1 MTTKVERF
9 AEKENPFLAVVTVTG
24 NDGHYPVRII
34 ESGTMLSSF
43 SIRQTVGLVAG
54 PLLFIAVLIM
64 PQPEGMSVESSR
76 VAAIALLMACFWMAE
91 TVPIPATAMLPIF
104 LFPLLDIM
112 PTGTTTLA
120 YGNEILFL
128 FMGGFLIAV
137 AMQKWNL
144 HRRIALSVID
154 KVGSSPNRLVMGF
167 MLATAL
173 LSMWIS
179 NTATCVMMT
188 PVAIAVVEQ
197 TRLER
202 HKQIGE
208 HYDFGTALML
218 GIAYSSSAG
227 GVSTLVGTPPNAILI
242 GIIDT
247 VYGYEI
253 SFVDWMKLGL
263 PVSICMLILVWVVL
277 TKVMYRMD
285 DADAASEQAG
295 QHIRQQLDAMGPMS
309 SEEKKVALL
318 FFFVAMSW
326 ILRGLF
332 TPAWLDFVSDPAIA
346 MAGAFLL
353 FIMPAGKEKGGFI
366 LDWDTAKTIPWD
378 IIILMGGGFALAA
391 GFSES
396 GLTEWLANQ
405 LTILQGIHF
414 FVLIIV
420 VVLFV
425 TFLTEMTSNAATATL
440 FIPVMGAL
448 AISMDLHPF
457 ALMVPAALGA
467 SMAFMLPVATPPNA
481 IVFASRQISIG
492 QMARTGLVLNLAGG
506 LIISMLSYLLLDQL
520 Q

>member
-1 MTTKVERF
+1 
-9 AEKENPFLAVVTVTG
+9 
-24 NDGHYPVRII
+24 
-34 ESGTMLSSF
+34 MLFSF
-43 SIRQTVGLVAG
+43 SLRQKVGLFTG
-54 PLLFIAVLIM
+54 PLLFFLVLLM
-64 PQPEGMSVESSR
+64 PLPEGMSVEASR
-76 VAAIALLMACFWMAE
+76 VAAVALLMACFWMAE

-112 PTGTTTLA
+112 PTGDTTLS

-137 AMQKWNL
+137 AMQKWHL
-144 HRRIALSVID
+144 HRRIALNVIIR
-154 KVGSSPNRLVMGF
+154 VGSSPNRLVLGF

-197 TRLER
+197 TRMEMA
-202 HKQIGE
+202 HDTPGGG
-208 HYDFGTALML
+208 YNFGTALML

-227 GVSTLVGTPPNAILI
+227 GVATLVGTPPNAILI

-247 VYGYEI
+247 LYGYQI
-253 SFVDWMKLGL
+253 SFVDWMKLGI
-263 PVSICMLILVWVVL
+263 PVSICMLATIWFILTRVI
-277 TKVMYRMD
+277 YPMD
-285 DADAASEQAG
+285 DANTSSEQAH
-295 QHIRQQLDAMGPMS
+295 QHIQRQLDDMGPMTG
-309 SEEKKVALL
+309 EEKKVAIL
-318 FFFVAMSW
+318 FFLVAMSW

-332 TPAWLDFVSDPAIA
+332 TPEWLSFVSDPAIA
-346 MAGAFLL
+346 MCGAFLL
-353 FIMPAGKEKGGFI
+353 FIMPAGRDKGGFI
-366 LDWDTAKTIPWD
+366 LDWDTAKNIPWD
-378 IIILMGGGFALAA
+378 IIILMGGGFALAS

-396 GLTEWLANQ
+396 GLTAWLANQ
-405 LTILQGIHF
+405 LTILQGVHF
-414 FVLIIV
+414 FVLIVV

-448 AISMDLHPF
+448 AISMELHPF

-467 SMAFMLPVATPPNA
+467 SFAFMLPVATPPNA
-481 IVFASRQISIG
+481 IVFASRQITIG
-492 QMARTGLVLNLAGG
+492 QMARTGLVLNLLGAM
-506 LIISMLSYLLLDQL
+506 IISTLSYLLLEQL

>member
-1 MTTKVERF
+1 MF
-9 AEKENPFLAVVTVTG
+9 AT
-24 NDGHYPVRII
+24 
-34 ESGTMLSSF
+34 F
-43 SIRQTVGLVAG
+43 SLRQKVGLFMGLALFFLVLVM
-54 PLLFIAVLIM
+54 PL
-64 PQPEGMSVESSR
+64 PEGMSLPASR
-76 VAAIALLMACFWMAE
+76 VAAVALLMACFWMAE
-91 TVPIPATAMLPIF
+91 TVPIPATGILPIF
-104 LFPLLDIM
+104 LFPLLDVM
-112 PTGTTTLA
+112 PTSDVTLS
-120 YGNEILFL
+120 YGNQILFL

-144 HRRIALSVID
+144 HRRIALSVIN
-154 KVGSSPNRLVMGF
+154 KVGSSPNRLVLGF
-167 MLATAL
+167 MLSTAL

-197 TRLER
+197 TMRQR
-202 HKQIGE
+202 PE
-208 HYDFGTALML
+208 HLRAQPYNFGTALML

-242 GIIDT
+242 GMIDT
-247 VYGYEI
+247 LYGYQI
-253 SFVDWMKLGL
+253 SFVSWMKLGL
-263 PVSICMLILVWVVL
+263 PISICMLGIIWVFL
-277 TKVMYRMD
+277 TRIMYPMR
-285 DADAASEQAG
+285 DADEQNDQAKL
-295 QHIRQQLDAMGPMS
+295 HIQQQLDEMGTMS
-309 SEEKKVALL
+309 GQEKKVALV
-318 FFFVAMSW
+318 FFLVAVCW

-332 TPAWLDFVSDPAIA
+332 TPEWLNFVSDPAIA
-346 MAGAFLL
+346 MCGAFLL
-353 FIMPAGKEKGGFI
+353 FIIPAGEKQEGFI

-391 GFSES
+391 GFSGS

-405 LTILQGIHF
+405 LTVLQGVHF

-457 ALMVPAALGA
+457 ALMVPASLGA
-467 SMAFMLPVATPPNA
+467 SFAFMLPVATPPNA
-481 IVFASRQISIG
+481 IVFASRQITIA
-492 QMARTGLVLNLAGG
+492 QMAKTGFVLNILGA
-506 LIISMLSYLLLDQL
+506 LVVSTLSYLLLEQL

>member
-1 MTTKVERF
+1 
-9 AEKENPFLAVVTVTG
+9 
-24 NDGHYPVRII
+24 
-34 ESGTMLSSF
+34 MLSSF
-43 SIRQTVGLVAG
+43 SMRQIVGLIAG
-54 PLLFIAVLIM
+54 PLLFLVILVQ
-64 PQPEGMSVESSR
+64 PVPEGMSVEASR
-76 VAAIALLMACFWMAE
+76 VAAVALLMACFWMAE

-104 LFPLLDIM
+104 LFPLLGVM
-112 PTGTTTLA
+112 PASEVTLS
-120 YGNEILFL
+120 YGNQILFL

-144 HRRIALSVID
+144 HRRIALTVID
-154 KVGSSPNRLVMGF
+154 KVGSSPNRLVLGF

-197 TRLER
+197 TRMENNNTS
-202 HKQIGE
+202 GN
-208 HYDFGTALML
+208 YNFGTALML

-247 VYGYEI
+247 LYGYQI
-253 SFVDWMKLGL
+253 SFVDWMKLGM
-263 PVSICMLILVWVVL
+263 PVSICMLTIVWVVL
-277 TKVMYRMD
+277 TKIMYPMN
-285 DADAASEQAG
+285 DADSDSDHARD
-295 QHIRQQLDAMGPMS
+295 HIRQELAEMGPMS
-309 SEEKKVALL
+309 GEEKKVASL
-318 FFFVAMSW
+318 FFMVALCW

-332 TPAWLDFVSDPAIA
+332 TPEWLSFVSDPAIA
-346 MAGAFLL
+346 ICGAFLL
-353 FIMPAGKEKGGFI
+353 FIIPADKKQGGFI

-391 GFSES
+391 GFSGS

-405 LTILQGIHF
+405 LTILQGVHF

-481 IVFASRQISIG
+481 IVFASRQITIA
-492 QMARTGLVLNLAGG
+492 QMARTGFVLNLLGG
-506 LIISMLSYLLLDQL
+506 LVIASLSYMLLDQL

>member
-1 MTTKVERF
+1 
-9 AEKENPFLAVVTVTG
+9 
-24 NDGHYPVRII
+24 
-34 ESGTMLSSF
+34 MLFSF
-43 SIRQTVGLVAG
+43 SMRQKVGLVIG
-54 PLLFIAVLIM
+54 PLLFALVLLM
-64 PQPEGMSVESSR
+64 PLPEGMSVEASR
-76 VAAIALLMACFWMAE
+76 VAAVALLMACFWMAE

-104 LFPLLDIM
+104 LFPLLDIL
-112 PTGTTTLA
+112 PTGDTTLS

-144 HRRIALSVID
+144 HRRIALNVIIR
-154 KVGSSPNRLVMGF
+154 VGSSPNRLVLGF

-197 TRLER
+197 TRMEMAR
-202 HKQIGE
+202 ETPGGR
-208 HYDFGTALML
+208 YNFGTALML

-247 VYGYEI
+247 LYGYQI
-253 SFVDWMKLGL
+253 SFVDWMKLGI
-263 PVSICMLILVWVVL
+263 PVSICMLATIWFIL
-277 TKVMYRMD
+277 TRVMYRMD
-285 DADAASEQAG
+285 DADTSSEQAH
-295 QHIRQQLDAMGPMS
+295 QHIQRQLNDMGPMS
-309 SEEKKVALL
+309 GEEKKVAIL
-318 FFFVAMSW
+318 FFLVAMSW

-332 TPAWLDFVSDPAIA
+332 TPAWLSFVSDPAIG
-346 MAGAFLL
+346 MCGAFLL
-353 FIMPAGKEKGGFI
+353 FIIPAGRDKGGFI
-366 LDWDTAKTIPWD
+366 LDWETAKTIPWD
-378 IIILMGGGFALAA
+378 IIILMGGGFALAS

-396 GLTEWLANQ
+396 GLTAWLANQ
-405 LTILQGIHF
+405 LSILQGVHF
-414 FVLIIV
+414 FVLIVV

-448 AISMDLHPF
+448 AITMELHPF

-467 SMAFMLPVATPPNA
+467 SFAFMLPVATPPNA
-481 IVFASRQISIG
+481 IVFASRQITIG
-492 QMARTGLVLNLAGG
+492 QMARTGLVLNLLGAI
-506 LIISMLSYLLLDQL
+506 IISVLSYLLLGQL

>member
-1 MTTKVERF
+1 MK
-9 AEKENPFLAVVTVTG
+9 TVSCCFSGSNGT
-24 NDGHYPVRII
+24 VAII
-34 ESGTMLSSF
+34 ESQFMLSSF
-43 SIRQTVGLVAG
+43 SMRQIVGLIAG
-54 PLLFIAVLIM
+54 PLLFLVILVQ
-64 PQPEGMSVESSR
+64 PVPEGMSVEASR
-76 VAAIALLMACFWMAE
+76 VAAVALLMACFWMAE

-104 LFPLLDIM
+104 LFPLLGVM
-112 PTGTTTLA
+112 PASEVTLS
-120 YGNEILFL
+120 YGNQILFL

-144 HRRIALSVID
+144 HRRIALTVID
-154 KVGSSPNRLVMGF
+154 KVGSSPNRLVLGF

-197 TRLER
+197 TRMENNNTS
-202 HKQIGE
+202 GN
-208 HYDFGTALML
+208 YNFGTALML

-247 VYGYEI
+247 LYGYQI
-253 SFVDWMKLGL
+253 SFVDWMKLGM
-263 PVSICMLILVWVVL
+263 PVSICMLTIVWVVL
-277 TKVMYRMD
+277 TKIMYPMN
-285 DADAASEQAG
+285 DADSDSDHARD
-295 QHIRQQLDAMGPMS
+295 HIRQELAEMGPMS
-309 SEEKKVALL
+309 GEEKKVASL
-318 FFFVAMSW
+318 FFMVALCW

-332 TPAWLDFVSDPAIA
+332 TPEWLSFVSDPAIA
-346 MAGAFLL
+346 MCGAFLL
-353 FIMPAGKEKGGFI
+353 FIIPADKKQGGFI

-391 GFSES
+391 GFSGS

-405 LTILQGIHF
+405 LTILQGVHF

-481 IVFASRQISIG
+481 IVFASRQITIA
-492 QMARTGLVLNLAGG
+492 QMARTGFVLNLLGG
-506 LIISMLSYLLLDQL
+506 LVIASLSYMLLDQL

>member
-1 MTTKVERF
+1 MF
-9 AEKENPFLAVVTVTG
+9 
-24 NDGHYPVRII
+24 
-34 ESGTMLSSF
+34 GTFTL
-43 SIRQTVGLVAG
+43 RQKVGLITG
-54 PLLFIAVLIM
+54 PALFFLILAS
-64 PQPEGMSVESSR
+64 PVPEGMSLEASR
-76 VAAIALLMACFWMAE
+76 VAAIALMMACFWMAE

-104 LFPLLDIM
+104 LFPLLGVM
-112 PTGTTTLA
+112 PTADVTLS
-120 YGNEILFL
+120 YGNQILFL

-144 HRRIALSVID
+144 HRRIALNVIN
-154 KVGSSPNRLVMGF
+154 KVGSSPNRLVLGF
-167 MLATAL
+167 MLATSL

-197 TRLER
+197 TRRER
-202 HKQIGE
+202 ADAAAKDN
-208 HYDFGTALML
+208 YNFGTALML

-227 GVSTLVGTPPNAILI
+227 GVATLVGTPPNAILI

-247 VYGYEI
+247 LYGYQI

-263 PVSICMLILVWVVL
+263 PVSLTMLALIWFVL
-277 TKVMYRMD
+277 TKVMYRME
-285 DADAASEQAG
+285 DAGSHSENAHE
-295 QHIRQQLDAMGPMS
+295 HIQRQLAELGPMTT
-309 SEEKKVALL
+309 EEFKVALV
-318 FFFVAMSW
+318 FFLVALSW
-326 ILRGLF
+326 VLSGLF
-332 TPAWLDFVSDPAIA
+332 EPEWLSLVSDSAIA
-346 MAGAFLL
+346 MCGAFIL
-353 FIMPAGKEKGGFI
+353 FIIPASKEANNGKGGFI

-405 LTILQGIHF
+405 LTVLQGVHF

-467 SMAFMLPVATPPNA
+467 SFAFMLPVATPPNA
-481 IVFASRQISIG
+481 IVFASRQITIG
-492 QMARTGLVLNLAGG
+492 QMAKTGLVLN
-506 LIISMLSYLLLDQL
+506 IIGALVVSSLSYLLLEQL

>member
-1 MTTKVERF
+1 
-9 AEKENPFLAVVTVTG
+9 
-24 NDGHYPVRII
+24 
-34 ESGTMLSSF
+34 MLSSF
-43 SIRQTVGLVAG
+43 SMRQIVGLIAG
-54 PLLFIAVLIM
+54 PLLFLVILVQ
-64 PQPEGMSVESSR
+64 PVPEGMSVEASR
-76 VAAIALLMACFWMAE
+76 VAAVALLMACFWMAE

-104 LFPLLDIM
+104 LFPLLGVM
-112 PTGTTTLA
+112 PASEVTLS
-120 YGNEILFL
+120 YGNQILFL

-144 HRRIALSVID
+144 HRRIALTVID
-154 KVGSSPNRLVMGF
+154 KVGSSPNRLVLGF

-197 TRLER
+197 TRMENNNTS
-202 HKQIGE
+202 GNNN
-208 HYDFGTALML
+208 FGTALML

-247 VYGYEI
+247 LYGYQI
-253 SFVDWMKLGL
+253 SFVDWMKLGM
-263 PVSICMLILVWVVL
+263 PVSICMLTIVWVVL
-277 TKVMYRMD
+277 TKIMYPMN
-285 DADAASEQAG
+285 DADSDSDHARD
-295 QHIRQQLDAMGPMS
+295 HIRQELAEMGPMS
-309 SEEKKVALL
+309 GEEKKVASL
-318 FFFVAMSW
+318 FFMVALCW

-332 TPAWLDFVSDPAIA
+332 TPEWLSFVSDPAIA
-346 MAGAFLL
+346 MCGAFLL
-353 FIMPAGKEKGGFI
+353 FIIPADKKQGGFI

-391 GFSES
+391 GFSGS

-405 LTILQGIHF
+405 LTILQGVHF

-481 IVFASRQISIG
+481 IVFASRQITIA
-492 QMARTGLVLNLAGG
+492 QMARTGFVLNLLGG
-506 LIISMLSYLLLDQL
+506 LVIASLSYMLLDQL

>member
-1 MTTKVERF
+1 
-9 AEKENPFLAVVTVTG
+9 
-24 NDGHYPVRII
+24 
-34 ESGTMLSSF
+34 MLSSF
-43 SIRQTVGLVAG
+43 SMRQIVGLIAG
-54 PLLFIAVLIM
+54 PLLFLVILVQ
-64 PQPEGMSVESSR
+64 PVPEGMSVEASR
-76 VAAIALLMACFWMAE
+76 VAAVALLMACFWMAE

-104 LFPLLDIM
+104 LFPLLGVM
-112 PTGTTTLA
+112 PASEVTLS
-120 YGNEILFL
+120 YGNQILFL

-144 HRRIALSVID
+144 HRRIALTVID
-154 KVGSSPNRLVMGF
+154 KVGSSPNRLVLGF

-197 TRLER
+197 TRMENNNTS
-202 HKQIGE
+202 GN
-208 HYDFGTALML
+208 YNFGTALML

-247 VYGYEI
+247 LYGYQI
-253 SFVDWMKLGL
+253 SFVDWMKLGM
-263 PVSICMLILVWVVL
+263 PVSICMLTIVWVVL
-277 TKVMYRMD
+277 TKIMYPMN
-285 DADAASEQAG
+285 DADSDSDHARD
-295 QHIRQQLDAMGPMS
+295 HIRQELAEMGPMS
-309 SEEKKVALL
+309 GEEKKVASL
-318 FFFVAMSW
+318 FFMVALCW

-332 TPAWLDFVSDPAIA
+332 TPEWLSFVSDPAIA
-346 MAGAFLL
+346 MCGAFLL
-353 FIMPAGKEKGGFI
+353 FIIPADKKQGGFI

-391 GFSES
+391 GFSGS

-405 LTILQGIHF
+405 LTILQGVHF

-481 IVFASRQISIG
+481 IVFASRQITIA
-492 QMARTGLVLNLAGG
+492 QMARTGFVLNLLGG
-506 LIISMLSYLLLDQL
+506 LVIASLSYMLLDQL

>member
-1 MTTKVERF
+1 MF
-9 AEKENPFLAVVTVTG
+9 
-24 NDGHYPVRII
+24 
-34 ESGTMLSSF
+34 SSF
-43 SIRQTVGLVAG
+43 SMRQIVGLIAG
-54 PLLFIAVLIM
+54 PLLFLVILVQ
-64 PQPEGMSVESSR
+64 PVPEGMSVEASR
-76 VAAIALLMACFWMAE
+76 VAAVALLMACFWMAE

-104 LFPLLDIM
+104 LFPLLGVM
-112 PTGTTTLA
+112 PASEVTLS
-120 YGNEILFL
+120 YGNQILFL

-144 HRRIALSVID
+144 HRRIALTVID
-154 KVGSSPNRLVMGF
+154 KVGSSPNRLVLGF

-197 TRLER
+197 TRMENNNTS
-202 HKQIGE
+202 GN
-208 HYDFGTALML
+208 YNFGTALML

-247 VYGYEI
+247 LYGYQI
-253 SFVDWMKLGL
+253 SFVDWMKLGM
-263 PVSICMLILVWVVL
+263 PVSICMLTIVWVVL
-277 TKVMYRMD
+277 TKIMYPMN
-285 DADAASEQAG
+285 DADSDSDHARD
-295 QHIRQQLDAMGPMS
+295 HIRQELAEMGPMS
-309 SEEKKVALL
+309 GEEKKVASL
-318 FFFVAMSW
+318 FFMVALCW

-332 TPAWLDFVSDPAIA
+332 TPEWLSFVSDPAIA
-346 MAGAFLL
+346 MCGAFLL
-353 FIMPAGKEKGGFI
+353 FIIPADKKQGGFI

-391 GFSES
+391 GFSGS

-405 LTILQGIHF
+405 LTILQGVHF

-481 IVFASRQISIG
+481 IVFASRQITIA
-492 QMARTGLVLNLAGG
+492 QMARTGFVLNLLGG
-506 LIISMLSYLLLDQL
+506 LVIASLSYMLLDQL

>member
-1 MTTKVERF
+1 M
-9 AEKENPFLAVVTVTG
+9 
-24 NDGHYPVRII
+24 
-34 ESGTMLSSF
+34 
-43 SIRQTVGLVAG
+43 RQIVGLIAG
-54 PLLFIAVLIM
+54 PLLFLVILVQ
-64 PQPEGMSVESSR
+64 PVPEGMSVEASR
-76 VAAIALLMACFWMAE
+76 VAAVALLMACFWMAE

-104 LFPLLDIM
+104 LFPLLGVM
-112 PTGTTTLA
+112 PASEVTLS
-120 YGNEILFL
+120 YGNQILFL

-144 HRRIALSVID
+144 HRRIALTVID
-154 KVGSSPNRLVMGF
+154 KVGSSPNRLVLGF

-197 TRLER
+197 TRMENNNTS
-202 HKQIGE
+202 GN
-208 HYDFGTALML
+208 YNFGTALML

-247 VYGYEI
+247 LYGYQI
-253 SFVDWMKLGL
+253 SFVDWMKLGM
-263 PVSICMLILVWVVL
+263 PVSICMLTIVWVVL
-277 TKVMYRMD
+277 TKIMYPMN
-285 DADAASEQAG
+285 DADSDSDHARD
-295 QHIRQQLDAMGPMS
+295 HIRQELAEMGPMS
-309 SEEKKVALL
+309 GEEKKVASL
-318 FFFVAMSW
+318 FFMVALCW

-332 TPAWLDFVSDPAIA
+332 TPEWLSFVSDPAIA
-346 MAGAFLL
+346 ICGAFLL
-353 FIMPAGKEKGGFI
+353 FIIPADKKQGGFI

-391 GFSES
+391 GFSGS

-405 LTILQGIHF
+405 LTILQGVHF

-481 IVFASRQISIG
+481 IVFASRQITIA
-492 QMARTGLVLNLAGG
+492 QMARTGFVLNLLGG
-506 LIISMLSYLLLDQL
+506 LVIASLSYMLLDQL

>member
-1 MTTKVERF
+1 MF
-9 AEKENPFLAVVTVTG
+9 AT
-24 NDGHYPVRII
+24 
-34 ESGTMLSSF
+34 F
-43 SIRQTVGLVAG
+43 SLRQKVGLFMGLALFFLVLVM
-54 PLLFIAVLIM
+54 PL
-64 PQPEGMSVESSR
+64 PEGMSLPASR
-76 VAAIALLMACFWMAE
+76 VAAVALLMACFWMAE
-91 TVPIPATAMLPIF
+91 TVPIPATGILPIF
-104 LFPLLDIM
+104 LFPLLDVM
-112 PTGTTTLA
+112 PTADVTLS
-120 YGNEILFL
+120 YGNQILFL

-144 HRRIALSVID
+144 HRRIALSVIN
-154 KVGSSPNRLVMGF
+154 KVGSSPNRLVLGF
-167 MLATAL
+167 MLSTAL

-197 TRLER
+197 TMRQR
-202 HKQIGE
+202 PE
-208 HYDFGTALML
+208 HLRAQPYNFGTALML

-242 GIIDT
+242 GMIDT
-247 VYGYEI
+247 LYGYQI

-263 PVSICMLILVWVVL
+263 PISICMLGIIWVFL
-277 TKVMYRMD
+277 TRIMYPMR
-285 DADAASEQAG
+285 DADEQNDLARL
-295 QHIRQQLDAMGPMS
+295 HIQQQLDEMGTMS
-309 SEEKKVALL
+309 GQEKKVALV
-318 FFFVAMSW
+318 FFLVAVCW

-332 TPAWLDFVSDPAIA
+332 TPEWLNFVSDPAIA
-346 MAGAFLL
+346 MCGAFLL
-353 FIMPAGKEKGGFI
+353 FIIPAGEKQEGFI

-391 GFSES
+391 GFSGS

-405 LTILQGIHF
+405 LTVLQGVHF

-467 SMAFMLPVATPPNA
+467 SFAFMLPVATPPNA
-481 IVFASRQISIG
+481 IVFASRQITIA
-492 QMARTGLVLNLAGG
+492 QMAKTGFVLN
-506 LIISMLSYLLLDQL
+506 IIGAIVVSTLSYLLLKQL

>member
-1 MTTKVERF
+1 MF
-9 AEKENPFLAVVTVTG
+9 
-24 NDGHYPVRII
+24 
-34 ESGTMLSSF
+34 SSF
-43 SIRQTVGLVAG
+43 SMRQIVGLIAG
-54 PLLFIAVLIM
+54 PLLFLVILVQ
-64 PQPEGMSVESSR
+64 PVPEGMSVEASR
-76 VAAIALLMACFWMAE
+76 VAAVALLMACFWMAE

-104 LFPLLDIM
+104 LFPLLGVM
-112 PTGTTTLA
+112 PASEVTLS
-120 YGNEILFL
+120 YGNQILFL

-144 HRRIALSVID
+144 HRRIALTVID
-154 KVGSSPNRLVMGF
+154 KVGSSPNRLVLGF

-197 TRLER
+197 TRMENNNTS
-202 HKQIGE
+202 GN
-208 HYDFGTALML
+208 YNFGTALML

-247 VYGYEI
+247 LYGYQI
-253 SFVDWMKLGL
+253 SFVDWMKLGM
-263 PVSICMLILVWVVL
+263 PVSICMLTIVWVVL
-277 TKVMYRMD
+277 TKVMYPMN
-285 DADAASEQAG
+285 DADSDSDHARD
-295 QHIRQQLDAMGPMS
+295 HIRQELAEMGPMS
-309 SEEKKVALL
+309 GEEKKVASL
-318 FFFVAMSW
+318 FFMVALCW

-332 TPAWLDFVSDPAIA
+332 TPEWLSFVSDPAIA
-346 MAGAFLL
+346 MCGAFLL
-353 FIMPAGKEKGGFI
+353 FIIPADKKQGGFI

-391 GFSES
+391 GFSGS

-405 LTILQGIHF
+405 LTILQGVHF

-481 IVFASRQISIG
+481 IVFASRQITIA
-492 QMARTGLVLNLAGG
+492 QMARTGFVLNLLGG
-506 LIISMLSYLLLDQL
+506 LVIASLSYMLLDQL

>member
-1 MTTKVERF
+1 
-9 AEKENPFLAVVTVTG
+9 
-24 NDGHYPVRII
+24 
-34 ESGTMLSSF
+34 MLWAF
-43 SIRQTVGLVAG
+43 TLRQKVGLIAG
-54 PLLFIAVLIM
+54 PLLFFAVLLM
-64 PQPEGMSVESSR
+64 PLPEGMSVAASR

-112 PTGTTTLA
+112 PTGTTTLS

-137 AMQKWNL
+137 AMQKWQL
-144 HRRIALSVID
+144 HRRIALTVID
-154 KVGSSPNRLVMGF
+154 KVGSSPNRLVLGF

-197 TRLER
+197 TRME
-202 HKQIGE
+202 KGKTSGA
-208 HYDFGTALML
+208 YNFGTALML

-247 VYGYEI
+247 LYGYEI

-263 PVSICMLILVWVVL
+263 PISICMLALIWVVL
-277 TKVMYRMD
+277 TKIMYPMN
-285 DADAASEQAG
+285 DADIDSAGAAR
-295 QHIRQQLDAMGPMS
+295 HIREQLDAMGPMS
-309 SEEKKVALL
+309 GEEKKVAFL
-318 FFFVAMSW
+318 FFLVAMAW

-332 TPAWLDFVSDPAIA
+332 TPSWLGFVSDPAIA
-346 MAGAFLL
+346 MCGAFLL
-353 FIMPAGKEKGGFI
+353 FIMPAGKGKGGFI

-378 IIILMGGGFALAA
+378 IIILMGGGFALAS

-414 FVLIIV
+414 FVLIVV

-492 QMARTGLVLNLAGG
+492 QMVRTGFVLNLAGG
-506 LIISMLSYLLLDQL
+506 LIISILSYLLLDQL

>member
-1 MTTKVERF
+1 
-9 AEKENPFLAVVTVTG
+9 
-24 NDGHYPVRII
+24 
-34 ESGTMLSSF
+34 
-43 SIRQTVGLVAG
+43 
-54 PLLFIAVLIM
+54 
-64 PQPEGMSVESSR
+64 
-76 VAAIALLMACFWMAE
+76 
-91 TVPIPATAMLPIF
+91 
-104 LFPLLDIM
+104 M
-112 PTGTTTLA
+112 PTADVTLS
-120 YGNEILFL
+120 YGNQILFL

-144 HRRIALSVID
+144 HRRIALSVIN
-154 KVGSSPNRLVMGF
+154 KVGSSPNRLVLGF
-167 MLATAL
+167 MLSTAL

-197 TRLER
+197 TMRQR
-202 HKQIGE
+202 PE
-208 HYDFGTALML
+208 HLRAQPYNFGTALML

-242 GIIDT
+242 GMIDT
-247 VYGYEI
+247 LYGYQI

-263 PVSICMLILVWVVL
+263 PISICMLGIIWVFL
-277 TKVMYRMD
+277 TRIMYPMR
-285 DADAASEQAG
+285 DADEQNDLARL
-295 QHIRQQLDAMGPMS
+295 HIQQQLDEMGTMS
-309 SEEKKVALL
+309 GQEKKVALV
-318 FFFVAMSW
+318 FFLVAVCW

-332 TPAWLDFVSDPAIA
+332 TPEWLNFVSDPAIA
-346 MAGAFLL
+346 MCGAFLL
-353 FIMPAGKEKGGFI
+353 FIIPAGEKQEGFI

-391 GFSES
+391 GFSGS

-405 LTILQGIHF
+405 LTVLQGVHF

-467 SMAFMLPVATPPNA
+467 SFAFMLPVATPPNA
-481 IVFASRQISIG
+481 IVFASRQITIA
-492 QMARTGLVLNLAGG
+492 QMAKTGFVLN
-506 LIISMLSYLLLDQL
+506 IIGAIVVSTLSYLLLKQL

>member
-1 MTTKVERF
+1 
-9 AEKENPFLAVVTVTG
+9 
-24 NDGHYPVRII
+24 
-34 ESGTMLSSF
+34 MLSSF
-43 SIRQTVGLVAG
+43 SMRQIVGLIAG
-54 PLLFIAVLIM
+54 PLLFLVILVQ
-64 PQPEGMSVESSR
+64 PVPEGMSVEASR
-76 VAAIALLMACFWMAE
+76 VAAVALLMACFWMAE

-104 LFPLLDIM
+104 LFPLLGVM
-112 PTGTTTLA
+112 PASEVTLS
-120 YGNEILFL
+120 YGNQILFL

-144 HRRIALSVID
+144 HRRIALTVID
-154 KVGSSPNRLVMGF
+154 KVGCSPNRLVLGF

-197 TRLER
+197 TRMENNNTS
-202 HKQIGE
+202 GN
-208 HYDFGTALML
+208 YNFGTALML

-247 VYGYEI
+247 LYGYQI
-253 SFVDWMKLGL
+253 SFVDWMKLGM
-263 PVSICMLILVWVVL
+263 PVSICMLTIVWVVL
-277 TKVMYRMD
+277 TKIMYPMN
-285 DADAASEQAG
+285 DADSDSDHARD
-295 QHIRQQLDAMGPMS
+295 HIRQELAEMGPMS
-309 SEEKKVALL
+309 GEEKKVASL
-318 FFFVAMSW
+318 FFMVALCW

-332 TPAWLDFVSDPAIA
+332 TPEWLSFVSDPAIA
-346 MAGAFLL
+346 MCGAFLL
-353 FIMPAGKEKGGFI
+353 FIIPADKKQGGFI

-391 GFSES
+391 GFSGS

-405 LTILQGIHF
+405 LTILQGVHF

-481 IVFASRQISIG
+481 IVFASRQITIA
-492 QMARTGLVLNLAGG
+492 QMARTGFVLNLLGG
-506 LIISMLSYLLLDQL
+506 LVIASLSYMLLDQL

>member
-1 MTTKVERF
+1 M
-9 AEKENPFLAVVTVTG
+9 
-24 NDGHYPVRII
+24 
-34 ESGTMLSSF
+34 
-43 SIRQTVGLVAG
+43 RQIVGLIAG
-54 PLLFIAVLIM
+54 PLLFLVILVQ
-64 PQPEGMSVESSR
+64 PVPEGMSVEASR
-76 VAAIALLMACFWMAE
+76 VAAVALLMACFWMAE

-104 LFPLLDIM
+104 LFPLLGVM
-112 PTGTTTLA
+112 PASEVTLS
-120 YGNEILFL
+120 YGNQILFL

-144 HRRIALSVID
+144 HRRIALTVID
-154 KVGSSPNRLVMGF
+154 KVGSSPNRLVLGF

-197 TRLER
+197 TRMENNNTS
-202 HKQIGE
+202 GN
-208 HYDFGTALML
+208 YNFGTALML

-247 VYGYEI
+247 LYGYQI
-253 SFVDWMKLGL
+253 SFVDWMKLGM
-263 PVSICMLILVWVVL
+263 PVSICMLTIVWVVL
-277 TKVMYRMD
+277 TKIMYPMN
-285 DADAASEQAG
+285 DADSDSDHARD
-295 QHIRQQLDAMGPMS
+295 HIRQELAEMGPMS
-309 SEEKKVALL
+309 GEEKKVASL
-318 FFFVAMSW
+318 FFMVALCW

-332 TPAWLDFVSDPAIA
+332 TPEWLSFVSDPAIA
-346 MAGAFLL
+346 MCGAFLL
-353 FIMPAGKEKGGFI
+353 FIIPADKKQGGFI

-391 GFSES
+391 GFSGS

-405 LTILQGIHF
+405 LTILQGVHF

-481 IVFASRQISIG
+481 IVFASRQITIA
-492 QMARTGLVLNLAGG
+492 QMARTGFVLNLLGG
-506 LIISMLSYLLLDQL
+506 LVIASLSYMLLDQL

>member
-1 MTTKVERF
+1 MF
-9 AEKENPFLAVVTVTG
+9 AT
-24 NDGHYPVRII
+24 
-34 ESGTMLSSF
+34 F
-43 SIRQTVGLVAG
+43 SLRQKVGLFMGLALFFLVLVM
-54 PLLFIAVLIM
+54 PL
-64 PQPEGMSVESSR
+64 PEGMSLPASR
-76 VAAIALLMACFWMAE
+76 VAAVALLMACFWMAE
-91 TVPIPATAMLPIF
+91 TVPIPATGILPIF
-104 LFPLLDIM
+104 LFPLLDVM
-112 PTGTTTLA
+112 PTADVTLS
-120 YGNEILFL
+120 YGNQILFL

-144 HRRIALSVID
+144 HRRIALSVIN
-154 KVGSSPNRLVMGF
+154 KVGSSPNRLVLGF
-167 MLATAL
+167 MLSTAL

-197 TRLER
+197 TMRQR
-202 HKQIGE
+202 PE
-208 HYDFGTALML
+208 HLRAQPYNFGTALML

-242 GIIDT
+242 GMIDT
-247 VYGYEI
+247 LYGYQI

-263 PVSICMLILVWVVL
+263 PISICMLGIIWVFL
-277 TKVMYRMD
+277 TRIMYPMR
-285 DADAASEQAG
+285 DADEQNDLARL
-295 QHIRQQLDAMGPMS
+295 HIQQQLDKMGTMS
-309 SEEKKVALL
+309 GQEKKVALV
-318 FFFVAMSW
+318 FFLVAVCW

-332 TPAWLDFVSDPAIA
+332 TPEWLNFVSDPAIA
-346 MAGAFLL
+346 MCGAFLL
-353 FIMPAGKEKGGFI
+353 FIIPAGEKQEGFI

-391 GFSES
+391 GFSGS

-405 LTILQGIHF
+405 LTVLQGVHF

-467 SMAFMLPVATPPNA
+467 SFAFMLPVATPPNA
-481 IVFASRQISIG
+481 IVFASRQITIA
-492 QMARTGLVLNLAGG
+492 QMAKTGFVLN
-506 LIISMLSYLLLDQL
+506 IIGAIVVSTLSYLLLKQL